1 MCLPASLTQTLA
13 QPLITRAF
21 DSRYPAGPGD
31 GEQAARSDAVALA
44 ARLDAARRAAR
55 LDRQATAVAGRLRAQ
70 QAAAG
75 VDPGSGSALA
85 VGLANARDGA
95 AAAADALA
103 GGEGEAMPLLQQ
115 AADLRLRARCTRVL
129 ERVQPA
135 TDLLRVASS
144 WFM

>member
-1 MCLPASLTQTLA
+1 MCLPAALPMAIA
-13 QPLITRAF
+13 QPLISRAF
-21 DSRYPAGPGD
+21 DRRYPAASADGD
-31 GEQAARSDAVALA
+31 QAARSDAAALM
-44 ARLDAARRAAR
+44 ARVDAARRAGR
-55 LDRQATAVAGRLRAQ
+55 LDHQAMVEQARLRAQ
-70 QAAAG
+70 QGAAG

-85 VGLANARDGA
+85 VGQAAARDSA

-103 GGEGEAMPLLQQ
+103 GGEGEAQPLLWQ
-115 AADLRLRARCTRVL
+115 AGDLRLRARRARTL